1 MIRLISII
9 LFFTFAVNNLFAQTE
24 KYSAPI
30 DWQRYAVTRNEVSVL
45 LPKMPVMIYAPDVCN
60 EKETRNYYSYADEV
74 VYSLKIT
81 TKTKEKAPQFCF
93 KKGKFSRDS
102 FDERIQ
108 EIRKTSKN
116 INEEKLTLEG
126 KEIIRIASKTSTV
139 WFFDDLINKR
149 WLELSVSHRENAR
162 LDTKAFVESIKF
174 TKNPDGIEIGEG
186 SERTLGDKKAAAE
199 NSSEVIAS
207 EKSPTAEE
215 KQSLMIIFKPKPRY
229 TDAARQSNVQ
239 GSIMLRVTFLANGGI
254 GAITPVSELSH
265 GLTEQAIIA
274 AKKMVFLPQ
283 KIGNRTQTVVRPV
296 QYNFSIY

>member
-1 MIRLISII
+1 MFKFILII
-9 LFFTFAVNNLFAQTE
+9 LTLTLGAGNLFAQAE
-24 KYSAPI
+24 EYSAPI
-30 DWQRYAVTRNEVSVL
+30 NWQRYAVSPGEVSVS
-45 LPKMPVMIYAPDVCN
+45 LPKMPILLESLDVCD
-60 EKETRNYYSYADEV
+60 EREYQSYYSYADEV
-74 VYSLKIT
+74 VYSLNIT
-81 TKTKEKAPQFCF
+81 SKTKIKPPQWCST
-93 KKGKFSRDS
+93 KGKFSRDT
-102 FDERIQ
+102 FDERIR
-108 EIRKTSKN
+108 EVRKTSE
-116 INEEKLTLEG
+116 ISNEEKLTLEG
-126 KEIIRIASKTSTV
+126 KEITRIASKTSTV

-174 TKNPDGIEIGEG
+174 TKNPDGIKIGKD
-186 SERTLGDKKAAAE
+186 SERTLGDKKAAE

-239 GSIMLRVTFLANGGI
+239 GSVMLRVTFLANGGI

-283 KIGNRTQTVVRPV
+283 KLGNRTQTVVRPV
-296 QYNFSIY
+296 QYSFSIY